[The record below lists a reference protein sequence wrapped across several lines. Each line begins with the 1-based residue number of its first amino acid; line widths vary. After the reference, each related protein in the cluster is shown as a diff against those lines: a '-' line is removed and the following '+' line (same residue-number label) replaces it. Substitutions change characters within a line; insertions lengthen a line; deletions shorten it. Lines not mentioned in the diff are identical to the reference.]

1 MKKLGKWLLIVLI
14 ALVVLIGATISYI
27 TLALPN
33 VGKPENITINYTPQR
48 VAHGKYL
55 ANHNGM
61 YGLPFKPRLDKIYWS
76 ARHQ

>member
-61 YGLPFKPRLDKIYWS
+61 YGLPFKP
-76 ARHQ
+76 